1 MTKRIAIV
9 FIMICATLC
18 AVKAQSAG
26 DSLYLSPADLPNA
39 EEFLPAPPDWTSK
52 AFTDDFYQWQWG
64 NSMRN
69 SNRGQQASDDSR
81 YGTEQMAHLFGNI
94 LGITISEENS
104 PAIYRLIS
112 KGGDTGAL
120 STDSVKAF
128 YSRQRPFVMMK
139 GHTWGQYDNEAQL
152 SNSGSFPSKHAALSW
167 STALILAEMTPNL
180 QNNILKG
187 GYDYGDSRIITGAN
201 WQSDVDAARLT
212 AAAAVARIHC
222 DPDFTA
228 DLLAAQAEYRQLIDD
243 NDSIV
248 VQMPQGQTFLPV
260 AVDTVSNRYYGDVI
274 RLWLMKPE
282 RNTERG
288 IQAVADADYSDSA
301 LLATF
306 APALGIDLATDTVP
320 ALSQLLGAAK
330 SILVTSANELKSTKF
345 RKRPFVQLADPT
357 LIPTDEEAKALL
369 SSYPSVGAQIGWG
382 LALLLT
388 EVAPQQQNDILAR
401 GYEFGRSRI
410 IAGFNFPSDVQA
422 GRILASAVVAR
433 LHTNPI
439 FKVLL
444 QAAIDEYANLSQLP

>member
-1 MTKRIAIV
+1 MI
-9 FIMICATLC
+9 ICATVC
-18 AVKAQSAG
+18 TVQAQSAS
-26 DSLYLSPADLPNA
+26 DSLYLSPADLPDA
-39 EEFLPAPPDWTSK
+39 GTFLPAPPDWTSK

-64 NSMRN
+64 NSMRD

-81 YGTEQMAHLFGNI
+81 YGTEQMASLFSNI

-128 YSRQRPFVMMK
+128 YSRKRPFVMMK
-139 GHTWGQYDNEAQL
+139 GHTWGQYDNEEQL
-152 SNSGSFPSKHAALSW
+152 RDNGSFPSKHAALSW

-180 QNNILKG
+180 QDNILKG

-201 WQSDVDAARLT
+201 WQSDVDAARLS
-212 AAAAVARIHC
+212 AAATVARMHC
-222 DPDFTA
+222 NPDFTA
-228 DLLAAQAEYRQLIDD
+228 DLMAAQAEYRQLIND
-243 NDSIV
+243 NDSVV

-260 AVDTVSNRYYGDVI
+260 AVDTVSTRYYGDVI

-282 RNTERG
+282 RNTDRG
-288 IQAVADADYSDSA
+288 VQAVADADYSDSA

-306 APALGIDLATDTVP
+306 APALGIDLAIDSVP
-320 ALSQLLGAAK
+320 ALSQLLSSAK
-330 SILVTSANELKSTKF
+330 FIFITSANELRNTKF

-357 LIPTDEEAKALL
+357 LIPGEEEAHALL

-388 EVAPQQQNDILAR
+388 EVAPQQQNDILTR

-422 GRILASAVVAR
+422 GRILATAVVAR

-439 FKVLL
+439 FKMLI
-444 QAAIDEYANLSQLP
+444 QAAIDEYATLFQLP